1 MDLRNRCRVAL
12 PFIVVAAISASAM
25 TAQAG
30 IRKTPLFAAHN
41 SAGKANDSRGQ
52 WQDEL
57 PGQDRWGGGPP
68 PGQGP
73 GGPPPGM
80 AESMEAWRTWHA
92 AHPNVTALQGTVH
105 GLSALE
111 SDPTLRLN
119 GKQMRIVLPI
129 LKEWRTKKTI
139 SDTQAKQ
146 VREKIGA
153 ALNPAQKAKL
163 SSTGRD
169 FDGMGRPPRG
179 GPGGPPP
186 GGMGGPS
193 PDGMG
198 GPPPGGTGGPPPGMD
213 AHSRGF
219 AGREGMGGPPP
230 GGRFGMG
237 HGGPPSF
244 PKPRDYNPL
253 NPETSPLTFDVGRNK
268 AALDKL
274 MRQLS
279 STR

>member
-1 MDLRNRCRVAL
+1 
-12 PFIVVAAISASAM
+12 
-25 TAQAG
+25 
-30 IRKTPLFAAHN
+30 
-41 SAGKANDSRGQ
+41 
-52 WQDEL
+52 
-57 PGQDRWGGGPP
+57 
-68 PGQGP
+68 
-73 GGPPPGM
+73 M
-80 AESMEAWRTWHA
+80 AESMAAWRKWRA

-111 SDPTLRLN
+111 SDPSLRLN
-119 GKQMRIVLPI
+119 GKQARVVLLI
-129 LKEWRTKKTI
+129 LKEWRAKKTI

-146 VREKIGA
+146 VCDKIRA

-163 SSTGRD
+163 ASTGRD

-179 GPGGPPP
+179 DGPPP
-186 GGMGGPS
+186 GGMGGP
-193 PDGMG
+193 
-198 GPPPGGTGGPPPGMD
+198 PPGGMGGPPPGMD

-219 AGREGMGGPPP
+219 NGSSDRGGMGGPGGPPP

-253 NPETSPLTFDVGRNK
+253 NPETSPFAFDVSRNK
-268 AALDKL
+268 AVLDKL